1 MKTAMRERYNIDELR
16 GFACLLLV
24 SLHVI
29 GHNPEV
35 GMRLEEGSLF
45 RYAADSWTF
54 VRMPLFTFISGLVYA
69 FRPARRE
76 HLPDFYSKK
85 LRRLGIPLLVVAPLF
100 FILQAITPGTTA
112 TPDWYEFL
120 TIPVLPYQHFWYLQA
135 LLLIFLIV
143 GFLDAMGWLF
153 RPAGFAGLSAIAV
166 LLNLT
171 FADTLEPEV
180 DLFSISQ
187 AAYLFPYFLL
197 GVAFTRFHDTFAAA
211 PVRLAAVVVLA
222 AGTLIHQAALWD
234 LISVN
239 IERTSVLGLLC
250 GTTASLVLVR
260 IMPKTSLFRTIGT
273 HSYSIFLHHMFFQAA
288 CRIVLVRLDAQ
299 DWQIFLAAVVGGCIG
314 PIVLQRLA
322 SVNPWTRTALLG
334 AA

>member
-1 MKTAMRERYNIDELR
+1 MRERYNIDELR
-16 GFACLLLV
+16 GFACILLV

-45 RYAADSWTF
+45 RYAAESWSF

-69 FRPARRE
+69 FRPARIE
-76 HLPDFYSKK
+76 HLPDFFNKK

-112 TPDWYEFL
+112 TPDWFEFL
-120 TIPVLPYQHFWYLQA
+120 TIPVLPYQHYWYLQA
-135 LLLIFLIV
+135 LLLIFFVV
-143 GFLDAMGWLF
+143 GFLDAKGWLF
-153 RPAGFAGLSAIAV
+153 RPAVFAGLSAVAV
-166 LLNLT
+166 VLNLT
-171 FADTLEPEV
+171 VADILEPEV
-180 DLFSISQ
+180 DIFSISQ

-197 GVAFTRFHDTFAAA
+197 GVAFTRFHDTLSAA
-211 PVRLAAVVVLA
+211 PVRLAVVVVLI

-234 LISVN
+234 LIAVN
-239 IERTSVLGLLC
+239 IERTSILGLLC

-260 IMPKTSLFRTIGT
+260 FMPKASLFRTIGK
-273 HSYSIFLHHMFFQAA
+273 HSYAIFLHHMFFQAA
-288 CRIVLVRLDAQ
+288 CRIVLMRLGAD
-299 DWQIFLAAVVGGCIG
+299 DWQIFVLAVAGGCIG
-314 PIVLQRLA
+314 PMVLQRLA

>member
-1 MKTAMRERYNIDELR
+1 MRERYNIDELR
-16 GFACLLLV
+16 GFACILLV

-45 RYAADSWTF
+45 RYAAESWSF

-69 FRPARRE
+69 FRPARIE
-76 HLPDFYSKK
+76 YLPDFFNKK

-112 TPDWYEFL
+112 TPDWFEFL

-135 LLLIFLIV
+135 LLLIFFVV
-143 GFLDAMGWLF
+143 GTLDAMGWLF
-153 RPAGFAGLSAIAV
+153 RPAVFAGLSAVAV
-166 LLNLT
+166 ALNLT
-171 FADTLEPEV
+171 VANTLEPEV
-180 DLFSISQ
+180 DIFSISQ

-197 GVAFTRFHDTFAAA
+197 GVAFTRFHDTLSAA
-211 PVRLAAVVVLA
+211 PVRLTVVVVLI

-234 LISVN
+234 LITVDT
-239 IERTSVLGLLC
+239 ERTSILGLLC

-260 IMPKTSLFRTIGT
+260 FMPKASLFRTIGK
-273 HSYSIFLHHMFFQAA
+273 HSYAIFLHHMFFQAA
-288 CRIVLVRLDAQ
+288 CRIVLMRLGAE
-299 DWQIFLAAVVGGCIG
+299 DWQIFVLAVAGGCIG
-314 PIVLQRLA
+314 PMVLQRLV

>member
-135 LLLIFLIV
+135 LLLIFLVV
-143 GFLDAMGWLF
+143 GLLDAMGWLF
-153 RPAGFAGLSAIAV
+153 RPAVFAALSAVAV
-166 LLNLT
+166 ALNLT
-171 FADTLEPEV
+171 FANSLEPEV

-187 AAYLFPYFLL
+187 AAYLLPYFLL
-197 GVAFTRFHDTFAAA
+197 GVAFTRFQDTFAAA
-211 PVRLAAVVVLA
+211 PVRLAAVVALA

-239 IERTSVLGLLC
+239 IERTSILGLLC
-250 GTTASLVLVR
+250 GTTASLVLLR
-260 IMPKTSLFRTIGT
+260 IMPRMSLFRTIGK
-273 HSYSIFLHHMFFQAA
+273 HSYAIFLHHMFFQAA

-299 DWQIFLAAVVGGCIG
+299 DWQIFLAAVAAGCIG
-314 PIVLQRLA
+314 PMVLQRLA

>member
-1 MKTAMRERYNIDELR
+1 MAMRERYNIDELR

-29 GHNPEV
+29 GHSPEV
-35 GMRLEEGSLF
+35 GMRLEEGSLL
-45 RYAADSWTF
+45 RYTADSWLF

-69 FRPARRE
+69 LRPVRRE

-85 LRRLGIPLLVVAPLF
+85 LRRLGIPLLIVAPIF
-100 FILQAITPGTTA
+100 FVLQAITPGTTA

-135 LLLIFLIV
+135 LLLIFLAV
-143 GFLDAMGWLF
+143 GFLDAIGWLF
-153 RPAGFAGLSAIAV
+153 RPAVFAGLSAAAV
-166 LLNLT
+166 VISLT
-171 FADTLEPEV
+171 FADSLEPEI

-187 AAYLFPYFLL
+187 AAYLLPYFLL
-197 GVAFTRFHDTFAAA
+197 GVAFTRFHDTLASA
-211 PVRLAAVVVLA
+211 PVRLAAVVVLI

-250 GTTASLVLVR
+250 GTTASLVLIR
-260 IMPKTSLFRTIGT
+260 IMPKAALFQTIGK
-273 HSYSIFLHHMFFQAA
+273 HSYAIFLHHMFFQAA
-288 CRIVLVRLDAQ
+288 CRIVLVRLGAE
-299 DWQIFLAAVVGGCIG
+299 DWQTFVLAVAGGCIG
-314 PIVLQRLA
+314 PMVLQRLA
-322 SVNPWTRTALLG
+322 SVKPWTRTALLG